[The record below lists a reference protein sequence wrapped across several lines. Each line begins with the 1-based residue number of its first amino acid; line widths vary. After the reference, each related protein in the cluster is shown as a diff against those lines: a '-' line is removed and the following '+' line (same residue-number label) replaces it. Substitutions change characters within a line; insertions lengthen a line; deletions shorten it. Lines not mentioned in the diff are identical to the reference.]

1 MRNAGNALWQFRR
14 FLYESLQTHFLRAE
28 ALRKSA
34 MAKQ

>member
-1 MRNAGNALWQFRR
+1 MPYGSSGV